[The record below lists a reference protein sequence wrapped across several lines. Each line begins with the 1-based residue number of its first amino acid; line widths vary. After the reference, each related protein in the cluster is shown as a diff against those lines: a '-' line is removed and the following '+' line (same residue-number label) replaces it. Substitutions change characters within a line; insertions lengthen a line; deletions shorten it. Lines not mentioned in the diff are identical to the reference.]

1 MLLVEGP
8 IVLYHGSTI
17 GNLRTITPHIS
28 THNQAYVYATPY
40 IGIAVAYLARFDDF
54 DISTGTYNGKPYIVE
69 RYKNA
74 LKTIYKKPG
83 YIYTVEGT
91 NFVSN
96 IGYNKANSKIDLRGF
111 EVVSDKPVKVISM
124 EKITNPYE
132 YIRSLNKSE
141 LDLYMYPNRPSF
153 IPKDDNDLIAKA
165 KLLYSQF
172 QDDSIYEELYKKHP
186 NLLKR

>member
-1 MLLVEGP
+1 
-8 IVLYHGSTI
+8 
-17 GNLRTITPHIS
+17 
-28 THNQAYVYATPY
+28 
-40 IGIAVAYLARFDDF
+40 
-54 DISTGTYNGKPYIVE
+54 
-69 RYKNA
+69 
-74 LKTIYKKPG
+74 
-83 YIYTVEGT
+83 
-91 NFVSN
+91 
-96 IGYNKANSKIDLRGF
+96 
-111 EVVSDKPVKVISM
+111 M

-165 KLLYSQF
+165 KLFYSQF

>member
-40 IGIAVAYLARFDDF
+40 IGIAVAYLAKFDDF

-96 IGYNKANSKIDLRGF
+96 IGYNKANSKIDLRF
-111 EVVSDKPVKVISM
+111 
-124 EKITNPYE
+124 
-132 YIRSLNKSE
+132 L
-141 LDLYMYPNRPSF
+141 
-153 IPKDDNDLIAKA
+153 
-165 KLLYSQF
+165 KLLAINQ
-172 QDDSIYEELYKKHP
+172 
-186 NLLKR
+186 